1 MIMKKNI
8 KCVNAVSIIV
18 TVLLLFTG
26 CATAPLG
33 PTVQVMPA
41 SGKPFALFQAES
53 EQCQAWA
60 FQQMGGQEAVDRI
73 NSHAVLYGIIG
84 GAIGAGIGALSGAS
98 WGHGPRSSGR
108 YAARG
113 AAMGAGIGTAAG
125 AAQGAAASAY
135 SGQQLQM
142 IYDDAYAQCMYSK
155 GNQVPGPVHEY
166 RREQEYQQEYD
177 DDYRY

>member
-1 MIMKKNI
+1 MKKNRSFL
-8 KCVNAVSIIV
+8 NAASIIV

-33 PTVQVMPA
+33 PTVQVMP
-41 SGKPFALFQAES
+41 SPGKPFAKFQTES
-53 EQCQAWA
+53 EECQAWA

-73 NSHAVLYGIIG
+73 NANAVLYGIIG

-98 WGHGPRSSGR
+98 WGYSPRSTRR
-108 YAARG
+108 YAAHG

-142 IYDDAYAQCMYSK
+142 IYDDAYVQCMYSK
-155 GNQVPGPVHEY
+155 GNQVPGAAPNYE
-166 RREQEYQQEYD
+166 REHYQQEYYDYD
-177 DDYRY
+177 D

>member
-1 MIMKKNI
+1 MKKNI
-8 KCVNAVSIIV
+8 RSFNVVSIIV

-33 PTVQVMPA
+33 PTIQVMPA
-41 SGKPFALFQAES
+41 PGKPFAKFQTES
-53 EQCQAWA
+53 EECQAWA

-73 NSHAVLYGIIG
+73 NSNAVLYGIIG

-142 IYDDAYAQCMYSK
+142 IYDDAYVQCMYSK
-155 GNQVPGPVHEY
+155 GNQVPGPVQEY
-166 RREQEYQQEYD
+166 RQEQEYYNND

>member
-1 MIMKKNI
+1 MKKNRRFLS
-8 KCVNAVSIIV
+8 AASIVV

-33 PTVQVMPA
+33 PTVQVMP
-41 SGKPFALFQAES
+41 SPGKPFAKFQTES
-53 EQCQAWA
+53 EECQAWA

-73 NSHAVLYGIIG
+73 NANAVLYGIIG

-98 WGHGPRSSGR
+98 WGYSPRSTRR
-108 YAARG
+108 YAAHG

-135 SGQQLQM
+135 SSQQLQM
-142 IYDDAYAQCMYSK
+142 IYDDAYLQCMYSK
-155 GNQVPGPVHEY
+155 GNQVPGSVPNYEREY
-166 RREQEYQQEYD
+166 YDQGYYNYD
-177 DDYRY
+177 D

>member
-1 MIMKKNI
+1 MKKNRRFL
-8 KCVNAVSIIV
+8 KAASIIV

-33 PTVQVMPA
+33 PTIQVMP
-41 SGKPFALFQAES
+41 SPGKPFAKFQTES
-53 EQCQAWA
+53 EECQAWA

-73 NSHAVLYGIIG
+73 NANAVLYGIIG

-98 WGHGPRSSGR
+98 WGYGPRSTRR
-108 YAARG
+108 YAAHG

-142 IYDDAYAQCMYSK
+142 IYNDAYVQCMYSK
-155 GNQVPGPVHEY
+155 GNQVPGAVHGYEREY
-166 RREQEYQQEYD
+166 YDQGYYDYD
-177 DDYRY
+177 D

>member
-1 MIMKKNI
+1 MKKNRRFL
-8 KCVNAVSIIV
+8 KAASIIV

-33 PTVQVMPA
+33 PTVQVMP
-41 SGKPFALFQAES
+41 SPGKPFAKFQTES
-53 EQCQAWA
+53 EECQAWA

-73 NSHAVLYGIIG
+73 NANAVLYGIIG

-98 WGHGPRSSGR
+98 WGYGPRSTRR
-108 YAARG
+108 YAAHG

-135 SGQQLQM
+135 SSLQLQM
-142 IYDDAYAQCMYSK
+142 IYDDAYVQCMYSK
-155 GNQVPGPVHEY
+155 GNQVPGSVPNYE
-166 RREQEYQQEYD
+166 REHYPQEYYD
-177 DDYRY
+177 YND

>member
-1 MIMKKNI
+1 MTIMKKNRRFL
-8 KCVNAVSIIV
+8 KAASIIV

-33 PTVQVMPA
+33 PTVQVMP
-41 SGKPFALFQAES
+41 SPGKPFAKFQTES
-53 EQCQAWA
+53 EECQAWA

-73 NSHAVLYGIIG
+73 NANAVLYGIIG

-98 WGHGPRSSGR
+98 LGYGPRSTRR
-108 YAARG
+108 YAAHG

-135 SGQQLQM
+135 SSQQLQM
-142 IYDDAYAQCMYSK
+142 IYDDAYVQCMYSK
-155 GNQVPGPVHEY
+155 GNQVPGSVPNYE
-166 RREQEYQQEYD
+166 REHYPQEYYD
-177 DDYRY
+177 YND